1 MLIAAPASGGNTQSS
16 LSCPT
21 TPARRQPVRG
31 SHASPHTR
39 AGRRHRAMLAG
50 TALLAALLLTLR
62 PGLAAE
68 TASSQSGVA
77 EDGIQQSGCGITMSC
92 APDPA
97 HEDLSAPETPAA
109 GQCVANNAGNPC
121 GSASGPASQ
130 GSATGQDVG
139 AGNPI
144 DVLSGNKYQQE
155 IDLPAL
161 PGVLGLE
168 IVRHYNSRRA
178 HLGDIGAAGSGWRL
192 SYETRLHIRDDRLE
206 ILQADGA
213 RTIFARRP
221 GEPLRCASRDPTRGE
236 IRIRPRPGGDE
247 YLWRWPDGRSL
258 LFDGAGRLVQIL
270 LPSGEF
276 VSLRHDPAGRLLQV
290 TDPQGRSLQLH
301 YHPPGSRIDGIA
313 HIDSPLGRFSYTQE
327 SVAIPARTRAGATA
341 ERGSRH
347 GGQVASNDGGPAS
360 QRGTSAKS
368 RPAPKT
374 AAARLVRVDYPGP
387 QASKSGGAAA
397 RAYHYEDPR
406 HPVALTGISVLAR
419 QPEGPPAPQRI
430 ASYAYDAA
438 GRGIRSVR
446 GALPADG
453 ETGREDVRLDYPAR
467 GRSVLTNSLGQRT
480 TYLGAV
486 IAGQRRLLEARG
498 PGCARC
504 GPTDVR
510 YGYTPDGRLSVI
522 TTLDP
527 EGRPRTST
535 QHRFDAH
542 GRIVETLDA
551 DLAGA
556 RPRLLDRV
564 RYEYPDA
571 PASALADTKPAGP
584 GAGPGAGAE
593 PAEPAE
599 PAAPTSPRA
608 ILRASVV
615 PGREHRVELRYN
627 AAGQPVE
634 LRESGFSPIDAEGR
648 PNPVPIERRLTW
660 RYTTINGRSVLAE
673 LDGPLPDGPDA
684 SPRDSDLVRLHWD
697 ERGSFIRALEGPG
710 GRRSE
715 IDSDPTTGL
724 PLRVRDAEGR
734 ETRLRHDAA
743 GQLIE
748 WRSGAPGEAPER
760 IHAAA
765 YDALGH
771 LIALRSGEDEESLR
785 PRWLR
790 AFDAAGRLQWH
801 ADALGILHTW
811 AYDPES
817 RVIEAA
823 TRSASRL
830 LRRSKRYDEH
840 GRLVDIGDDT
850 GLRRSLH
857 YDAAGR
863 LVGLVDS
870 HGRDLLQAA
879 RHIDGDATAARGTAP
894 AHPRIVHDDFGRA
907 VLEHSPDAGTRW
919 RSFDAAGRLVAMGDA
934 LGHRARYTWDPRG
947 RILAQQITDGRS
959 GAAETTRWRYD
970 GPRLMEVEHPNGR
983 ERYEYDPRGWRS
995 ARIVSLK
1002 REGGELT
1009 VLTRYEHDAAGRLVA
1024 THLPDGSRLRY
1035 ERNGQG
1041 QVVALKRQP
1050 VTTPWLRG
1058 LAREQTIA
1066 SAFERDLFGLR
1077 AFQAGN
1083 GVRTVHERTRAGTL
1097 VRVVHLR
1104 ADASRAPARN
1114 AHALLPIEPGQP
1126 LATRIERL
1134 FGISAAHAAGAGA
1147 DAHAAEP
1154 TETARREATEGAKP
1168 PQQETAAPADT
1179 PLLDYRYLWDPEGN
1193 LLHERRNEPD
1203 GPQPSTRRSQ
1213 AYDLRNQL
1221 VASVEWR
1228 DDGEAPAE
1236 TGVWRYAYDR
1246 HQRRVLAQHGA
1257 RSQQETTGHT
1267 RPTRFAPGSHR
1278 ALPSSQHPANEPA
1291 AGLAAGQAGEAV
1303 SAAAHDA
1310 GGQPRQLGSRSLH
1323 WDALGR
1329 LTEVREGERSIAHYA
1344 YDHRGLRI
1352 LRTRLEPTTAA
1363 PTTTHILHDDARQP
1377 LAELDADGRL
1387 IRQYLWLADLPL
1399 AVLDTPAR
1407 PATETG
1413 SARRLLDDLLRIVQ
1427 SWLDPQAGLAWLHT
1441 NHLGAPELAT
1451 DPSGQPI
1458 WRARYAP
1465 FGAATLTPSPA
1476 RPDFTLDLRLPGQV
1490 FDAETG
1496 LHYNRARY
1504 YDPGEGQYL
1513 TPDPLGTPDGPN
1525 PYAYAAFNPLGK
1537 VDPDGLVLFAF
1548 DGTDN
1553 SSELSELERLGGSE
1567 TNVVRFLDLYAD
1579 GPGNYVSGVGTRHHE
1594 NGRRNYLGEAYEDI
1608 LPKGFGPI
1616 PDRGGNYTGRERIE
1630 RMWDYFVDEAEALD
1644 DNTVMNIDVMG
1655 FSRGAAQARE
1665 FANTLTE
1672 VLVEHEG
1679 RQLIR
1684 YPAID
1689 PGTRRE
1695 VTRCQPVKLRFMGL
1709 FDTVLST
1716 DLPFAADYRLAI
1728 PGEFSYVAHAVALN
1742 EYRSQPIGWDAGGY
1756 PFNAAFWNDTR
1767 RNLDEDLHQGGFPLE
1782 SIGASSRTQGQVRI
1796 ERGFIGA
1803 HADIGG
1809 GYAEGENQLSFVALN
1824 WMVKQAEF
1832 AGLTM
1837 NTVDLVRIPT
1847 VDPIV
1852 HDQSNSLRIGHPDN
1866 PARYMISRE
1875 IREGDTTRTE
1885 WELLRAEDREVRG
1898 AVSGATQR
1906 SMGFTA
1912 LGPEDRSMVNADTH
1926 NYITY
1931 FDRPVGNDPDET
1943 WNALTD
1949 NRTGTVDIAGYMGW
1963 LKDNGYRFPDR

>member
-1 MLIAAPASGGNTQSS
+1 MLIAAPASGGNTHSS

-21 TPARRQPVRG
+21 TATQRQPVCG
-31 SHASPHTR
+31 PHPSPHTR
-39 AGRRHRAMLAG
+39 VGRRHRAMLAG
-50 TALLAALLLTLR
+50 TALLVALLLTLP

-68 TASSQSGVA
+68 TASSKSAVA
-77 EDGIQQSGCGITMSC
+77 EEGIQQSGCGITMSC

-97 HEDLSAPETPAA
+97 QEPPSAAETPAA

-178 HLGDIGAAGSGWRL
+178 RLGDIGAPGSGWRL

-206 ILQADGA
+206 IVQADGA

-221 GEPLRCASRDPTRGE
+221 GAPLRCASRDPSRGE

-258 LFDGAGRLVQIL
+258 LFDRAGRLVQIL

-290 TDPQGRSLQLH
+290 TDPQGRSLDLH
-301 YHPPGSRIDGIA
+301 YHPSGSRIDGIV

-327 SVAIPARTRAGATA
+327 SVAIPAR
-341 ERGSRH
+341 
-347 GGQVASNDGGPAS
+347 
-360 QRGTSAKS
+360 
-368 RPAPKT
+368 KT
-374 AAARLVRVDYPGP
+374 TAARLVRVDYPGP
-387 QASKSGGAAA
+387 QASTSSGAAA
-397 RAYHYEDPR
+397 RTYHYEDPR

-419 QPEGPPAPQRI
+419 QPDGPPAPLRI

-467 GRSVLTNSLGQRT
+467 GRTVLTNSLGQRT

-498 PGCARC
+498 PGCAHC

-510 YGYTPDGRLSVI
+510 YGYTPDGRLNVI
-522 TTLDP
+522 TTLDT

-571 PASALADTKPAGP
+571 PASTLAATNPA
-584 GAGPGAGAE
+584 APGAGAE
-593 PAEPAE
+593 PAEPA
-599 PAAPTSPRA
+599 APTSARA
-608 ILRASVV
+608 ILSASVV

-660 RYTTINGRSVLAE
+660 RYATINGRSVLAE

-684 SPRDSDLVRLHWD
+684 SPRDRDLVRLHWD

-724 PLRVRDAEGR
+724 PLRVRDGDAH

-760 IHAAA
+760 IHVAA

-771 LIALRSGEDEESLR
+771 LVALRSGEDEDSLR

-811 AYDPES
+811 AYDPEN

-830 LRRSKRYDEH
+830 LRRSRRYDEH

-850 GLRRSLH
+850 GFRRSLH

-959 GAAETTRWRYD
+959 GTTETTRWRYD

-1009 VLTRYEHDAAGRLVA
+1009 VITRYEHDAAGHLIA
-1024 THLPDGSRLRY
+1024 THLPDGSHLRY

-1050 VTTPWLRG
+1050 VATPWLRG

-1066 SAFERDLFGLR
+1066 SGFERDIFGLR
-1077 AFQAGN
+1077 AFQTGN

-1104 ADASRAPARN
+1104 ADARGAMVRN
-1114 AHALLPIEPGQP
+1114 ARALLPIEPGQP
-1126 LATRIERL
+1126 LATRVERI

-1147 DAHAAEP
+1147 EANAAELAEAAP
-1154 TETARREATEGAKP
+1154 RGATEGAKP
-1168 PQQETAAPADT
+1168 PPQEIAAPAGI

-1193 LLHERRNEPD
+1193 LLHERRHEPD

-1221 VASVEWR
+1221 VASVEWQ

-1236 TGVWRYAYDR
+1236 TDVWRYAYDR
-1246 HQRRVLAQHGA
+1246 HQRRVLAQQGA

-1267 RPTRFAPGSHR
+1267 RPTRFSPGSHR
-1278 ALPSSQHPANEPA
+1278 ALPSSLHPANGPA
-1291 AGLAAGQAGEAV
+1291 AGLAAGEAREAV
-1303 SAAAHDA
+1303 STNGHDA
-1310 GGQPRQLGSRSLH
+1310 GGQPRRLGSRSLH

-1329 LTEVREGERSIAHYA
+1329 LTEVREGERSIARYA

-1352 LRTRLEPTTAA
+1352 LRTRLEPATAA
-1363 PTTTHILHDDARQP
+1363 PITTHILHDDARQP
-1377 LAELDADGRL
+1377 LAELDADGML

-1399 AVLDTPAR
+1399 AVLDTPAQ

-1413 SARRLLDDLLRIVQ
+1413 SARRLLEDLRRIVQ
-1427 SWLDPQAGLAWLHT
+1427 SWLDPQAGLAWLHN

-1548 DGTDN
+1548 DGTGN
-1553 SSELSELERLGGSE
+1553 SDDLNDPAMVNSGFS
-1567 TNVVRFLDLYAD
+1567 NVVNFFDAYAD
-1579 GPGNYVSGVGTRHHE
+1579 TKRYISGVGTVHHDLE
-1594 NGRRNYLGEAYEDI
+1594 YGDIRPEDYATGHLI
-1608 LPKGFGPI
+1608 WWLTPGDPVHVN
-1616 PDRGGNYTGRERIE
+1616 DMGGNYSGPARIE
-1630 RMWDYFVDEAEALD
+1630 RMSQYLDDEAELFSD
-1644 DNTVMNIDVMG
+1644 DRIMEIDVIG

-1665 FANTLTE
+1665 FANRIVAKT
-1672 VLVEHEG
+1672 VRHEG
-1679 RQLIR
+1679 QLY
-1684 YPAID
+1684 YPYLNQRGDSA
-1689 PGTRRE
+1689 
-1695 VTRCQPVKLRFMGL
+1695 CQAVKFRFMGL

-1716 DLPFAADYRLAI
+1716 NLSGEAYRLGI
-1728 PGEFSYVAHAVALN
+1728 PEVFAHVAQAVALN
-1742 EYRSQPIGWDAGGY
+1742 EHRSDSIPEFGYRNPKRHKMHW
-1756 PFNAAFWNDTR
+1756 
-1767 RNLDEDLHQGGFPLE
+1767 GGFPLE
-1782 SIGASSRTQGQVRI
+1782 SIGASSGIPGHVRI
-1796 ERGFIGA
+1796 EKGFVGA

-1809 GYAEGENQLSFVALN
+1809 GYPDAEQGLSRVALG
-1824 WMVKQAEF
+1824 WMVRQAEL
-1832 AGLTM
+1832 AGVKM
-1837 NTVDLVRIPT
+1837 KEVPRIPRHD
-1847 VDPIV
+1847 VPM
-1852 HDQSNSLRIGHPDN
+1852 HDQSSVIEIGN
-1866 PARYMISRE
+1866 PWHSVVPRPTE
-1875 IREGDTTRTE
+1875 NGD
-1885 WELLRAEDREVRG
+1885 LPGIDYIFPEDREVSG
-1898 AVSGATQR
+1898 AVAGDRQR
-1906 SMGFTA
+1906 SMQFDNGSLTH
-1912 LGPEDRSMVNADTH
+1912 ADTLR
-1926 NYITY
+1926 YITWLPR
-1931 FDRPVGNDPDET
+1931 DATRRGDGSALDPRSLGDI
-1943 WNALTD
+1943 
-1949 NRTGTVDIAGYMGW
+1949 TGTVDMGRYLAW
-1963 LKDNGYRFPDR
+1963 LEEPENGYTD

>member
-1 MLIAAPASGGNTQSS
+1 MLIAAPTSGCKPPSA

-21 TPARRQPVRG
+21 TPVRRQPVFG
-31 SHASPHTR
+31 SHASQH
-39 AGRRHRAMLAG
+39 AQVGRRHRAMLAG
-50 TALLAALLLTLR
+50 TALLAALFLSVR
-62 PGLAAE
+62 PGLAAG

-77 EDGIQQSGCGITMSC
+77 LGGIQQSGCGITMNC
-92 APDPA
+92 APDTTQGVPA
-97 HEDLSAPETPAA
+97 APEPPAA

-121 GSASGPASQ
+121 GNASGPASQ
-130 GSATGQDVG
+130 GSATGQDLG

-155 IDLPAL
+155 VDLPAL

-168 IVRHYNSRRA
+168 IVRHYNSWRA
-178 HLGDIGAAGSGWRL
+178 RLGDAGALGSGWRL
-192 SYETRLHIRDDRLE
+192 SYETRLDIRDDRLE
-206 ILQADGA
+206 ILQADGT
-213 RTIFARRP
+213 RVIFARRP
-221 GEPLRCASRDPTRGE
+221 GEPQRCASRDPSRGE
-236 IRIRPRPGGDE
+236 IRIRPRTSGDE

-258 LFDGAGRLVQIL
+258 LFDHAGRLVQIL

-276 VSLRHDPAGRLLQV
+276 VSLRHDQAGRLVQV

-301 YHPPGSRIDGIA
+301 YPPRGNGSDGIA
-313 HIDSPLGRFSYTQE
+313 HIDSPLGRFSFTQE
-327 SVAIPARTRAGATA
+327 SVAIPTRTHAGATA
-341 ERGSRH
+341 GPGPLH
-347 GGQVASNDGGPAS
+347 GRQMTSSDRSPAS
-360 QRGTSAKS
+360 KRGAPAKS
-368 RPAPKT
+368 RTARKT
-374 AAARLVRVDYPGP
+374 AATRLVRVDYPGP
-387 QASKSGGAAA
+387 QASTGGGAAA

-419 QPEGPPAPQRI
+419 QPDGPPAPQRI

-446 GALPADG
+446 GALPAEG
-453 ETGREDVRLDYPAR
+453 ETGPEDVRLEYPAR
-467 GRSVLTNSLGQRT
+467 GRTELTNSLGQRT

-486 IAGQRRLLEARG
+486 IAGQRRLLEVRG

-504 GPTDVR
+504 GPTNVR
-510 YGYTPDGRLSVI
+510 YGYTPDGRLRVL
-522 TTLDP
+522 TTLDA

-535 QHRFDAH
+535 QHRFDAY
-542 GRIVETLDA
+542 GRIVETLSA
-551 DLAGA
+551 DLTGA
-556 RPRLLDRV
+556 RPRLLDRA
-564 RYEYPDA
+564 RHEHADASAIADA
-571 PASALADTKPAGP
+571 PSEGAAHELEP
-584 GAGPGAGAE
+584 GATP
-593 PAEPAE
+593 P
-599 PAAPTSPRA
+599 PRA
-608 ILRASVV
+608 VIRASVI
-615 PGREHRVELRYN
+615 PGREHRIELRYN

-634 LRESGFSPIDAEGR
+634 LREAGFSPIDTEGR
-648 PNPVPIERRLTW
+648 PNPVPIERRLHW
-660 RYTTINGRSVLAE
+660 RYATINGRSVLVE

-684 SPRDSDLVRLHWD
+684 SPHDSDRVRLHWD
-697 ERGSFIRALEGPG
+697 ERGSFIRAVEGPG

-715 IDSDPTTGL
+715 IDSDPVTGL
-724 PLRVRDAEGR
+724 PLRVRDAEGH
-734 ETRLRHDAA
+734 EIRLRHDAA
-743 GQLIE
+743 GQPIE
-748 WRSGAPGEAPER
+748 WSSGSPGEALEHR
-760 IHAAA
+760 HAAA
-765 YDALGH
+765 YDAFGNLVE
-771 LIALRSGEDEESLR
+771 LRTGEDEDHLR
-785 PRWLR
+785 PRWRR
-790 AFDAAGRLQWH
+790 AYDAAGRLQWH
-801 ADALGILHTW
+801 ADALGALKTW
-811 AYDPES
+811 TYDHES
-817 RVIEAA
+817 RVVEAA
-823 TRSASRL
+823 LRSTSRL
-830 LRRSKRYDEH
+830 LRRRWRYDER
-840 GRLVDIGDDT
+840 GRLADIGDDT
-850 GLRRSLH
+850 GFTRSLH
-857 YDAAGR
+857 YDDAGR
-863 LVGLVDS
+863 LVGLLDS
-870 HGRDLLQAA
+870 HGRELLPPIRPRRDQAIATTPPA
-879 RHIDGDATAARGTAP
+879 R
-894 AHPRIVHDDFGRA
+894 PRIIHDDFGRA
-907 VLEHSPDAGTRW
+907 VLEHSADAGTRW

-934 LGHRARYTWDPRG
+934 LGHRARYTWDLRG
-947 RILAQQITDGRS
+947 RILAQQITDGHS
-959 GAAETTRWRYD
+959 GTTETTRWRYD

-983 ERYEYDPRGWRS
+983 ERYEYDPRGLRS

-1002 REGGELT
+1002 RDDGEL
-1009 VLTRYEHDAAGRLVA
+1009 VVVTRYEHDAAGRLVA
-1024 THLPDGSRLRY
+1024 STLPDGSRLRY

-1050 VTTPWLRG
+1050 VATSWLHA

-1077 AFQAGN
+1077 SFQAGN

-1097 VRVVHLR
+1097 VRVAHLR
-1104 ADASRAPARN
+1104 ADARGTPLRN
-1114 AHALLPIEPGQP
+1114 ARTLLPIEPGQP
-1126 LATRIERL
+1126 LAARIERI
-1134 FGISAAHAAGAGA
+1134 FGISAAHAAGTGA
-1147 DAHAAEP
+1147 DAHASTQE
-1154 TETARREATEGAKP
+1154 EAG
-1168 PQQETAAPADT
+1168 PQPQENAAHAG
-1179 PLLDYRYLWDPEGN
+1179 PLLLDHEYRWDPEGN
-1193 LLHERRNEPD
+1193 LLHERRHEPD
-1203 GPQPSTRRSQ
+1203 GPLPSTRRSQ

-1228 DDGEAPAE
+1228 DDDGTLAE
-1236 TGVWRYAYDR
+1236 TGVWRYAYDP
-1246 HQRRVLAQHGA
+1246 HQRRVLAQEGA
-1257 RSQQETTGHT
+1257 AAQQDLAGNT
-1267 RPTRFAPGSHR
+1267 RPTRFSAASHR
-1278 ALPSSQHPANEPA
+1278 ALSSGPHQTNPAA
-1291 AGLAAGQAGEAV
+1291 AGLAADRAGEAFT
-1303 SAAAHDA
+1303 AAEHDA
-1310 GGQPRQLGSRSLH
+1310 SGQPGRFGARSLR

-1329 LTEVREGERSIAHYA
+1329 LTEVRDGERSIARYA

-1352 LRTRLEPTTAA
+1352 LRTRLDPATAA
-1363 PTTTHILHDDARQP
+1363 PTTTHIVHDDARQP

-1387 IRQYLWLADLPL
+1387 VRQYLWLADLPL
-1399 AVLDTPAR
+1399 AVLDIPAQ

-1413 SARRLLDDLLRIVQ
+1413 SARRLLEDLRRIVQ

-1451 DPSGQPI
+1451 DPAGQPI

-1553 SSELSELERLGGSE
+1553 SSEVSELERLGGSE

-1672 VLVEHEG
+1672 LLVEHEG

-1728 PGEFSYVAHAVALN
+1728 PDEFAYVAHAVALN

-1756 PFNAAFWNDTR
+1756 PFNAAFWDETR
-1767 RNLDEDLHQGGFPLE
+1767 RNLDEKLHQGGFPLE

-1832 AGLTM
+1832 ADVKMKPSGL
-1837 NTVDLVRIPT
+1837 DPIPT
-1847 VDPIV
+1847 TDPII

-1866 PARYMISRE
+1866 PDKHVISRE
-1875 IREGDTTRTE
+1875 IREGDSTRTE
-1885 WELLRAEDREVRG
+1885 WELLRVEDREVRG
-1898 AVSGATQR
+1898 AVSGTTQR
-1906 SMGFTA
+1906 TMSFTA
-1912 LGPEDRSMVNADTH
+1912 LEDRSMVNADTH
-1926 NYITY
+1926 GYIRY
-1931 FDRPVGNDPDET
+1931 DGRPVGNDPDET
-1943 WNALTD
+1943 WKALTG

-1963 LKDNGYRFPDR
+1963 LKANGYRFPDR

>member
-1 MLIAAPASGGNTQSS
+1 MLIAAPASGGNTHSS

-21 TPARRQPVRG
+21 TATQRQPVCG
-31 SHASPHTR
+31 PHPSPHTR
-39 AGRRHRAMLAG
+39 VGRRHRAMLAG
-50 TALLAALLLTLR
+50 TALLVALLLTLP

-68 TASSQSGVA
+68 TASSKSAVA
-77 EDGIQQSGCGITMSC
+77 EEGIQQSGCGITMSC

-97 HEDLSAPETPAA
+97 QEPPSAAETPAA

-178 HLGDIGAAGSGWRL
+178 RLGDIGAPGSGWRL

-206 ILQADGA
+206 IVQADGA

-221 GEPLRCASRDPTRGE
+221 GAPLRCASRDPSRGE

-258 LFDGAGRLVQIL
+258 LFDRAGRLVQIL

-290 TDPQGRSLQLH
+290 TDPQGRSLDLH
-301 YHPPGSRIDGIA
+301 YHPSGSRIDGIV

-327 SVAIPARTRAGATA
+327 SVAIPAR
-341 ERGSRH
+341 
-347 GGQVASNDGGPAS
+347 
-360 QRGTSAKS
+360 
-368 RPAPKT
+368 KT
-374 AAARLVRVDYPGP
+374 TAARLVRVDYPGP
-387 QASKSGGAAA
+387 QASTSSGAAA
-397 RAYHYEDPR
+397 RTYHYEDPR

-419 QPEGPPAPQRI
+419 QPDGPPAPLRI

-498 PGCARC
+498 PGCAHC

-510 YGYTPDGRLSVI
+510 YGYTPDGSLSVI
-522 TTLDP
+522 TTLDT

-542 GRIVETLDA
+542 GRIVETLEA

-584 GAGPGAGAE
+584 GADADAD
-593 PAEPAE
+593 AEPAE

-660 RYTTINGRSVLAE
+660 RYATINGRSVLAE

-684 SPRDSDLVRLHWD
+684 SPRDRDLVRLHWD

-724 PLRVRDAEGR
+724 PLRVRDGDAH

-743 GQLIE
+743 GQLVE
-748 WRSGAPGEAPER
+748 WRSGVPGEAPER
-760 IHAAA
+760 IHVAA

-771 LIALRSGEDEESLR
+771 LVALRSGEDEDSLR

-817 RVIEAA
+817 RVIETA

-830 LRRSKRYDEH
+830 LRRSRRYDEH

-850 GLRRSLH
+850 GFRRSLH

-870 HGRDLLQAA
+870 HGRDLLRAA

-959 GAAETTRWRYD
+959 GTTETTRWRYD
-970 GPRLMEVEHPNGR
+970 GPRLMEVDHPNGR

-1009 VLTRYEHDAAGRLVA
+1009 VITRYEHDAAGHLIA
-1024 THLPDGSRLRY
+1024 THLPDGSHLRY

-1050 VTTPWLRG
+1050 VATPWLRG

-1066 SAFERDLFGLR
+1066 SGFERDLFGLR
-1077 AFQAGN
+1077 AFQTGN

-1104 ADASRAPARN
+1104 ADARGAMVRN
-1114 AHALLPIEPGQP
+1114 ARALLPIEPGQP
-1126 LATRIERL
+1126 LATRVERI

-1147 DAHAAEP
+1147 EANAAELAEAAP
-1154 TETARREATEGAKP
+1154 RGATEGAKP
-1168 PQQETAAPADT
+1168 PPQEIAAPAGI

-1193 LLHERRNEPD
+1193 LLHERRHEPD

-1221 VASVEWR
+1221 VASVEWQ

-1236 TGVWRYAYDR
+1236 TDVWRYAYDR
-1246 HQRRVLAQHGA
+1246 HQRRVLAQQGA

-1267 RPTRFAPGSHR
+1267 RPTRFSPGSHR
-1278 ALPSSQHPANEPA
+1278 ALPSSLHPANGPA
-1291 AGLAAGQAGEAV
+1291 AGLAAGEAREAV
-1303 SAAAHDA
+1303 STNGHDA
-1310 GGQPRQLGSRSLH
+1310 GGQPRRLGSRSLH

-1329 LTEVREGERSIAHYA
+1329 LTEVREGERSIARYA

-1352 LRTRLEPTTAA
+1352 LRTRLEPATAA
-1363 PTTTHILHDDARQP
+1363 PITTHILHDDARQP
-1377 LAELDADGRL
+1377 LAELDADGML

-1399 AVLDTPAR
+1399 AVLDTPAQ

-1413 SARRLLDDLLRIVQ
+1413 SARRLLEDLRRIVK
-1427 SWLDPQAGLAWLHT
+1427 SWLDPQAGLAWLHN

-1504 YDPGEGQYL
+1504 YDPDEGQYL

-1525 PYAYAAFNPLGK
+1525 PYAYAAFNPLGR

-1553 SSELSELERLGGSE
+1553 SSEVSELERLGGSE
-1567 TNVVRFLDLYAD
+1567 TNVARFLDLYD
-1579 GPGNYVSGVGTRHHE
+1579 SGNRNYVSGVGTQHHE
-1594 NGRRNYLGEAYEDI
+1594 NGRTNYLGEQYQNI

-1644 DNTVMNIDVMG
+1644 DKTVMDIDIVG

-1672 VLVEHEG
+1672 LLVEHEG

-1695 VTRCQPVKLRFMGL
+1695 ITRCQPVKLRFMGL

-1728 PGEFSYVAHAVALN
+1728 PDEFAYVAHAVALN
-1742 EYRSQPIGWDAGGY
+1742 EYRSQPIGWDEGGY
-1756 PFNAAFWNDTR
+1756 IFNAAFWDGTR
-1767 RNLDEDLHQGGFPLE
+1767 RNLDEKLHQGGFPLE
-1782 SIGASSRTQGQVRI
+1782 SIGAGSRTQGQVRI

-1832 AGLTM
+1832 ADVKMKPPGL
-1837 NTVDLVRIPT
+1837 DPIPT
-1847 VDPIV
+1847 TDPII

-1866 PARYMISRE
+1866 PDKHVISRE

-1898 AVSGATQR
+1898 AVSGTTQR
-1906 SMGFTA
+1906 TMGFTA
-1912 LGPEDRSMVNADTH
+1912 LEDRSMVNADTH
-1926 NYITY
+1926 GYIRY
-1931 FDRPVGNDPDET
+1931 DGRPVGNDPDET
-1943 WNALTD
+1943 WKALTG

-1963 LKDNGYRFPDR
+1963 LKANGYGFPDR